1 MFHGLRPA
9 MATLGLCVGLAAF
22 PVAAQKAQDTIR
34 VAIND
39 TFAVLD
45 EYHFASDEAGAFDRS
60 VYQPLLTYD
69 EYKKQWVGILAKS
82 WKRIDDKTLEFE
94 LRDDAVFHTGNK
106 FSAEDVKA
114 TLEYLADPKVTIRF
128 KERYDWVERVEI
140 LDPYKVRIHSK
151 RAFSTDMGI
160 LGYRMRMHDSKYM
173 KTLTDMADY
182 GKNPSGTGHWKVTSI
197 GRNEGMIVE
206 RVDNYWDKSGYYPA
220 PIKRV
225 RAMFVPDRQTQVAQL
240 LTGNLDLIRN
250 ITQDDQSNLAKQ
262 PNIGVT
268 PTSSSMLL
276 YVTLDALGRSK
287 NKAMTDERVRKAFM
301 MAIDRKLLQK
311 QILPGG
317 DIAQTPDTIC
327 WRSMIACESTTQP
340 YAYNPAEAK
349 RLLAEAGFPNG
360 FDLVLHAHEPVK
372 YVAETI
378 AGEVR
383 KVGIRAS
390 VEALPNAAY
399 VRQRGDG
406 EFTAFT
412 AFYPAGTHPDAQVM
426 LSFFFESNR
435 DYWKDPVIAKASS
448 DGELEFD
455 DAKRGKLYTAAL
467 DKVNQAAYI
476 LPVSELPI
484 VWAHN
489 KDVFIKANP
498 LTKAGPI
505 LGDYGWK

>member
-1 MFHGLRPA
+1 
-9 MATLGLCVGLAAF
+9 
-22 PVAAQKAQDTIR
+22 
-34 VAIND
+34 
-39 TFAVLD
+39 
-45 EYHFASDEAGAFDRS
+45 
-60 VYQPLLTYD
+60 
-69 EYKKQWVGILAKS
+69 
-82 WKRIDDKTLEFE
+82 
-94 LRDDAVFHTGNK
+94 
-106 FSAEDVKA
+106 
-114 TLEYLADPKVTIRF
+114 
-128 KERYDWVERVEI
+128 
-140 LDPYKVRIHSK
+140 
-151 RAFSTDMGI
+151 
-160 LGYRMRMHDSKYM
+160 
-173 KTLTDMADY
+173 
-182 GKNPSGTGHWKVTSI
+182 
-197 GRNEGMIVE
+197 
-206 RVDNYWDKSGYYPA
+206 
-220 PIKRV
+220 
-225 RAMFVPDRQTQVAQL
+225 
-240 LTGNLDLIRN
+240 
-250 ITQDDQSNLAKQ
+250 
-262 PNIGVT
+262 
-268 PTSSSMLL
+268 MLL

-317 DIAQTPDTIC
+317 DIAQTPDAIC

-340 YAYNPAEAK
+340 YAYNPVEAK
-349 RLLAEAGFPNG
+349 RLLAEAGFANG

-390 VEALPNAAY
+390 VEGLPNAAY

-412 AFYPAGTHPDAQVM
+412 GFYPAGTHPDAQVM

-435 DYWKDPVIAKASS
+435 DYWKDPVIAKAAS
-448 DGELEFD
+448 DGEREFD

-467 DKVNQAAYI
+467 DRVNQAAYI

-498 LTKAGPI
+498 LTKAVPI
-505 LGDYGWK
+505 LGDYGWKQ